1 MLAERLTSKQCAY
14 FRDKSTYF
22 RCLSGPVSARGWT
35 QSDASVASPDSGQ
48 PERST
53 HPRVVRMCVHEMMG
67 DKMFKLIVSSITGA
81 TLIAGTVA
89 FAATSAPAADVLMV
103 TVRDANQTQTV
114 TKGDRLRV
122 AVKGSGCSV
131 HGWPNF
137 EPKCQ
142 FDLRQPGGEARNV
155 RVIALH

>member
-1 MLAERLTSKQCAY
+1 MDAVRRLGGEPRLWPTGTFDS
-14 FRDKSTYF
+14 
-22 RCLSGPVSARGWT
+22 SARCPH
-35 QSDASVASPDSGQ
+35 V
-48 PERST
+48 R
-53 HPRVVRMCVHEMMG
+53 PRDDG